1 MRSCYNEDKLSR
13 LFDGSICGTNDERGW
28 GNDLRKGM
36 VAHMAWKFE
45 ISGLDGQCQLF
56 GVNIFRCRWK
66 STGETA
72 RVEDPHYGQPRMFH
86 VYEAEIGGRVRRF
99 AAGEFSNGI
108 WGFYLESDQ

>member
-1 MRSCYNEDKLSR
+1 MGISSAGIWKQDAATAKAK
-13 LFDGSICGTNDERGW
+13 
-28 GNDLRKGM
+28 DLRKGM